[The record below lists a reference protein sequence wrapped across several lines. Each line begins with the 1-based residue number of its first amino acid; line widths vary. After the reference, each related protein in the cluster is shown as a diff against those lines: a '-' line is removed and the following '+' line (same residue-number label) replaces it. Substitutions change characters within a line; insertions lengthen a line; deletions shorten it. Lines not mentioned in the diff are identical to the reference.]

1 MNQEFTAS
9 ARRGKTYRMAM
20 TALMAA
26 VTCVIAP
33 MAIPIGPV
41 PISFTN
47 LAIYLSLY
55 LLGWKWGSV
64 SYLVYVLIGA
74 VGVPVFSGFTGGLGK
89 LAGAT
94 GGYIVGFLPMAVIAG
109 LVIDRYQ
116 NRGIQMAGML
126 VGTAVCYAFGTVWFC
141 FVMDSTPLAAPEP
154 VRLPLHP
161 GRSGEDGR
169 CHDRRSPDPP
179 ETGTGRPLPRPV
191 LRKREP
197 PAQLRRGL
205 FFGRLVYRRTR
216 PEAARRSP
224 RSSVTSAISGQ
235 AARTVRMSRLR
246 ATWSFLARVAP
257 SSKRTKW
264 APDSR
269 LM

>member
-1 MNQEFTAS
+1 MNQEVTHA

-55 LLGWKWGSV
+55 LLGWKRGTV

-94 GGYIVGFLPMAVIAG
+94 GGYIVGFIPMAVIAG
-109 LVIDRYQ
+109 LEIDRYRNPGLQ
-116 NRGIQMAGML
+116 LAGG
-126 VGTAVCYAFGTVWFC
+126 VAGPPVCYALRTARFRFQKVNN
-141 FVMDSTPLAAPEP
+141 PNAAPTLWACP
-154 VRLPLHP
+154 F
-161 GRSGEDGR
+161 
-169 CHDRRSPDPP
+169 
-179 ETGTGRPLPRPV
+179 TPR
-191 LRKREP
+191 E
-197 PAQLRRGL
+197 
-205 FFGRLVYRRTR
+205 LV
-216 PEAARRSP
+216 
-224 RSSVTSAISGQ
+224 
-235 AARTVRMSRLR
+235 
-246 ATWSFLARVAP
+246 
-257 SSKRTKW
+257 
-264 APDSR
+264 
-269 LM
+269 